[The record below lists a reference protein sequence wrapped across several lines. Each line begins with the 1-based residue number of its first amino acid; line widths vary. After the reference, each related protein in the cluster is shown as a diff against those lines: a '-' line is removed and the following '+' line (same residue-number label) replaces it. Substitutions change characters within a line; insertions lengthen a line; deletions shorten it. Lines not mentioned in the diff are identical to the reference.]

1 MEVRTS
7 KRSFE
12 MQGVIDIA
20 REITASELGKP
31 TAQPLQ
37 EINALLSQL
46 AQDTATTLTAAL
58 EPDHVVQR
66 MSFRSCRLR
75 FAHAVESSQLRRS
88 LDRSR

>member
-12 MQGVIDIA
+12 LQGVIDIA
-20 REITASELGKP
+20 REIAASELGKT

-58 EPDHVVQR
+58 EPDHVVHR
-66 MSFRSCRLR
+66 TSISIRFSFAC
-75 FAHAVESSQLRRS
+75 
-88 LDRSR
+88 

>member
-1 MEVRTS
+1 MSQFSNDIAVYCMEVRTA

-12 MQGVIDIA
+12 IQGVVNIA
-20 REITASELGKP
+20 REIAASELGKT

-58 EPDHVVQR
+58 EPDHVVHR
-66 MSFRSCRLR
+66 
-75 FAHAVESSQLRRS
+75 
-88 LDRSR
+88 